1 MTWNDILI
9 SVVSLILTGLA
20 SWAVATFTA
29 WMNEKLKGKKSQK
42 YANEALAIVT
52 ACVKSTY
59 QTYVE
64 ALKGTDLWTKEAQQT
79 AFNMAFNSAR
89 EQLSNNVINY
99 ITTEYGD
106 IDVYITGLIESV
118 LYDLKKN

>member
-64 ALKGTDLWTKEAQQT
+64 ALKGTDLWTKEAQ
-79 AFNMAFNSAR
+79 
-89 EQLSNNVINY
+89 
-99 ITTEYGD
+99 
-106 IDVYITGLIESV
+106 
-118 LYDLKKN
+118 